1 MMKGY
6 LLVGL
11 MMLTLSGFSQ
21 EVHIVGMVKD
31 PNGQGI
37 PSAIIVNNRTR
48 QGTFGN
54 GRGEFFLTCL
64 KTDTLSITALSY
76 YTRQLCFKDS
86 VQLDTYHPTIYLD
99 DRSYTL
105 PVVEYIAPRDIQA
118 IEEDLRKV
126 GFNEDDYRLSGI
138 NAVQSPITFL
148 YQQFSKKEQSRVKVA
163 YMEYADKKRALLK
176 ELFHL
181 YVSYEIIDLSD
192 DEFDAFIDFMQVS
205 DEFMRTSNQYEFLEY
220 VKIEFARY
228 KLWRKHNQQWKP
240 EDFEYDKD

>member
-1 MMKGY
+1 MMKGI
-6 LLVGL
+6 LIVG
-11 MMLTLSGFSQ
+11 MLFIALSGFSQ
-21 EVHIVGMVKD
+21 EIRIVGMVKD

-54 GRGEFFLTCL
+54 GRGEFVLNCL

-86 VQLDTYHPTIYLD
+86 VLMDAYHPTVYLD

-105 PVVEYIAPRDIQA
+105 PVVEYIAPRDIQS

-138 NAVQSPITFL
+138 NAMQSPITFL

-181 YVSYEIIDLSD
+181 YVSYEIIDLSN

-205 DEFMRTSNQYEFLEY
+205 DDFMRSSNQYEFLEY

-228 KLWRKHNQQWKP
+228 KLWRKHNKQWKQ

>member
-1 MMKGY
+1 
-6 LLVGL
+6 
-11 MMLTLSGFSQ
+11 
-21 EVHIVGMVKD
+21 
-31 PNGQGI
+31 
-37 PSAIIVNNRTR
+37 
-48 QGTFGN
+48 
-54 GRGEFFLTCL
+54 
-64 KTDTLSITALSY
+64 
-76 YTRQLCFKDS
+76 
-86 VQLDTYHPTIYLD
+86 LD

-105 PVVEYIAPRDIQA
+105 PVVEYIAPRDIQS

-138 NAVQSPITFL
+138 NAMQSPITFL

-176 ELFHL
+176 ELFHM
-181 YVSYEIIDLSD
+181 YVSYEIIDLSN

-205 DEFMRTSNQYEFLEY
+205 DDFMRSSNQYEFLEY

-228 KLWRKHNQQWKP
+228 KLWRKHNQQWKQ